1 MLTIVFYGRDG
12 QAAKDKA
19 REIGARR
26 GEWARCYDAS
36 AWLGSRDRADR
47 VVIMPDV
54 LGWQRKRIE
63 QVFGDI
69 IVRDAPAMPEPNI
82 IATGFQMTAD
92 ADQHHEPVAA
102 VIATTAPDYQIGK
115 GPKGR
120 FYARRDGK
128 IVSPGFDTE
137 PEVATFMS
145 LPQKET

>member
-1 MLTIVFYGRDG
+1 MLTIIFYGRDG

-36 AWLGSRDRADR
+36 VWLGSKDRADR
-47 VVIMPDV
+47 VLIMPDV
-54 LGWQRKRIE
+54 LGWQRRRIE
-63 QVFGDI
+63 QVYGGI
-69 IVRDAPAMPEPNI
+69 IVRDAPATPEADISAPGLQIASDVNHHPEPVS
-82 IATGFQMTAD
+82 T
-92 ADQHHEPVAA
+92 
-102 VIATTAPDYQIGK
+102 VIATTAPDHQIGK

-137 PEVATFMS
+137 AEVATFMS

>member
-1 MLTIVFYGRDG
+1 MLTIIFYGRDG

-26 GEWARCYDAS
+26 GEWARCYDA
-36 AWLGSRDRADR
+36 AVWLGSKDRADR

-54 LGWQRKRIE
+54 LGWQRRRIE
-63 QVFGDI
+63 QVYDGI
-69 IVRDAPAMPEPNI
+69 IVRDAPAMPEAPGS
-82 IATGFQMTAD
+82 ATGLQMTAD
-92 ADQHHEPVAA
+92 AHQRPDAGAA

-115 GPKGR
+115 GPKGL